1 MNEYIYKSF
10 AEKFESQKLRHDL
23 LSDIRYPNNI
33 NFAIRDPT
41 NVGGHLELSYVKNIY
56 DNQERNPYLQN
67 MNPNIRIPYCKQ
79 YYSDTEPNSFGY
91 PLSLTQLGYY
101 SQK

>member
-41 NVGGHLELSYVKNIY
+41 NVGGHLELSYVKNI
-56 DNQERNPYLQN
+56 
-67 MNPNIRIPYCKQ
+67 
-79 YYSDTEPNSFGY
+79 
-91 PLSLTQLGYY
+91 
-101 SQK
+101 

>member
-41 NVGGHLELSYVKNIY
+41 NVGGEDVTSATNTSIYGTDNTIHTPLIIAVYSAHLDIMANRQIIT
-56 DNQERNPYLQN
+56 RA
-67 MNPNIRIPYCKQ
+67 
-79 YYSDTEPNSFGY
+79 
-91 PLSLTQLGYY
+91 
-101 SQK
+101 